1 MKEITT
7 EQKKAFTKC
16 RKIFQKVFDKYKEQG
31 LLTHQ
36 SGMKTCFSSTPC
48 PYTYIYF
55 DAQAITG
62 QRAKNFGIRFNMN
75 TGITYIYGVIGM
87 LLNPDYEDNK
97 KALINFKDKEK
108 WTKFAVDLVEEIKKE
123 TAMSRFIYKKAL
135 EEMS

>member
-1 MKEITT
+1 MKEITS
-7 EQKKAFTKC
+7 EQKKAFTNC
-16 RKIFQKVFDKYKEQG
+16 RKVFQKIFDKYREQG

-36 SGMKTCFSSTPC
+36 GKMKTCFSSTPC

-75 TGITYIYGVIGM
+75 TGITYIYGIVGM

-97 KALINFKDKEK
+97 KALKNFKDKEK

-123 TAMSRFIYKKAL
+123 TAMSRFIYKKAV
-135 EEMS
+135 EEA